1 MPALRRLPN
10 TQRSPAFDHVTSS
23 ALLPPSHWPKTT
35 LLTPCHCSSPASF
48 APRPRRSGPRQAAMP
63 CPQRSLSPDRDVDVG
78 IAHAMRLMRRA
89 DRSVGHGLRVLL
101 QLALL
106 KLSKEWSRFVALAA
120 DRLQPCDAI
129 RPLYVLNLAH
139 GCLPTSG

>member
-1 MPALRRLPN
+1 
-10 TQRSPAFDHVTSS
+10 
-23 ALLPPSHWPKTT
+23 
-35 LLTPCHCSSPASF
+35 
-48 APRPRRSGPRQAAMP
+48 
-63 CPQRSLSPDRDVDVG
+63 
-78 IAHAMRLMRRA
+78 MRLMQRA

-129 RPLYVLNLAH
+129 RPLYVLDLAH